1 METPSATARNVR
13 AICELEEM
21 ALARRTA
28 KPVAACAARP
38 AQAAVLRND
47 LTYGNRK
54 EAHK

>member
-1 METPSATARNVR
+1 
-13 AICELEEM
+13 M